1 MSKAFFV
8 PVIGLLT
15 IGILLIIAVSWV
27 ISLESA
33 QTSSKPDNSREVA
46 TKIQPPTVG
55 YAPYTM
61 ELFENSPATTK
72 VLFFTAEGCAS
83 CNILEADITANSDA
97 IPADWLIL
105 SVDYDTA
112 QSLREEY
119 AVTSSHT
126 LIYLNAEH
134 QSTAKWSALLSLAD
148 VLAVG

>member
-8 PVIGLLT
+8 PVIGLLAV
-15 IGILLIIAVSWV
+15 GIFLISAVSWV
-27 ISLESA
+27 ISLESSR
-33 QTSSKPDNSREVA
+33 TSSKADNSREVA
-46 TKIQPPTVG
+46 TEIQNPAVG
-55 YAPYTM
+55 YAPYTA
-61 ELFENSPATTK
+61 ELLENSPATTK

-83 CNILEADITANSDA
+83 CNVLEADITANSDA

-126 LIYLNAEH
+126 LIYLNAEN
-134 QSTAKWSALLSLAD
+134 QSTAKWSALLSLED
-148 VLAVG
+148 LLQVG